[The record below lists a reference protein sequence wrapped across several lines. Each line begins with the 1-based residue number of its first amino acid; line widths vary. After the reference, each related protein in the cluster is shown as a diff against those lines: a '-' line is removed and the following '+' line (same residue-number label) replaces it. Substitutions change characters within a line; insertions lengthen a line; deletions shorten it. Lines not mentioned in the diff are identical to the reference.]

1 MAPGYSFFEYI
12 NTFAATAELSRQLM
26 CIVRCHWRVY
36 LSFSTRNSAVHRHHS
51 REPAGILAKLD
62 PTGDGTQGKIGL
74 AANMLK
80 TDTVISFVTQF
91 SYQIK
96 SSYTASASG
105 AFIVTTN

>member
-1 MAPGYSFFEYI
+1 
-12 NTFAATAELSRQLM
+12 
-26 CIVRCHWRVY
+26 
-36 LSFSTRNSAVHRHHS
+36 
-51 REPAGILAKLD
+51 LAKLD

-80 TDTVISFVTQF
+80 TDDAVTSLVTQF